1 MDPEKDRRL
10 VIHIAIIQFPGSNTE
25 RETLMACR
33 RVGLNPIE
41 FLWNEPTE
49 KLSEF
54 DGYVIVGGFAYED
67 RSRAGVIAALDP
79 IMKQIRLEAE
89 KGKPVL
95 GICNGAQI
103 LVESG
108 LVPGLKNYRVG
119 MALTNNKRVQGGHVI
134 GVGYYNTW
142 VNLKMSAP
150 SNRCAFTRHLN
161 SGEWIKIPLAH
172 GEGRFIIPNVLLE
185 KMISN
190 NQTVYRYCDDNGKIV
205 DEFPTNPNGSMYN
218 LAAVCNPAGNIMA
231 MMPHPERTEKGDV
244 VFSSMKEF
252 IENKNP
258 VSDHNLFFDRP
269 HYKMVDYKPKG
280 DATEW
285 IIDMIITDNE
295 ASSVRNALDHL
306 GHNVSITRQTHWE
319 ISMDGDRE
327 SILKKIDATGEL
339 YNSNKEFISQPKD
352 SEKNTSFLV
361 RQKEDMLGR
370 AKYESLKERFE
381 IDGITDL
388 KRGVIWNVTV
398 NSGSFDT
405 VLNDILG
412 THILFNPLSHE
423 CYRIN

>member
-1 MDPEKDRRL
+1 MDPEKGRRL

-54 DGYVIVGGFAYED
+54 YGYVIVGGFAYED

-119 MALTNNKRVQGGHVI
+119 IALTDNKRVQGGHVI

-142 VNLKMSAP
+142 ANLKMSAP

-172 GEGRFIIPNVLLE
+172 GEGRFIIPNALLE

-190 NQTVYRYCDDNGKIV
+190 NQTVYRYCDDNGNIV

-218 LAAVCNPAGNIMA
+218 LAAVCNPEGNVMA
-231 MMPHPERTEKGDV
+231 MMPHPERTENGNV

-252 IENKNP
+252 IENENP
-258 VSDHNLFFDRP
+258 VSDHNLSFDRP
-269 HYKMVDYKPKG
+269 HYEMTDYKANSN
-280 DATEW
+280 ATEW

-295 ASSVRNALDHL
+295 ASSVSNALDHL
-306 GHNVSITRQTHWE
+306 GHNVSIARQTHWE

-352 SEKNTSFLV
+352 SKKNTSFLV